1 MKLLRQTWALV
12 VLVLRYWARAGLPN
26 RLRKDQ
32 GRRASGALLRITFL
46 LLMMNWGYRIGVAC
60 VRIDAELQPAAVA
73 WLLVGL
79 VGLSITWGA
88 MGRGPGMRG
97 PQSALTSPL
106 LDALPLSEASRVVIG
121 LFERVMLYGLGGAA
135 LFAIAPAPSLGLF
148 LLVTVLPTAGLV
160 TGDALLRLLRTV
172 ISPMRMGRVSVVAL
186 VMQFPSFMLIGG
198 APVLAKLPRAAVL
211 VKSVLPLSHAILAGR
226 SLLVLLGCLV
236 VLGLVGALGIRTA
249 ERIGYDRID
258 VVPTRKL
265 AAVASA
271 RLDLVRIEGVLAKRE
286 PGGRWL
292 ALGAFLYTL
301 ATSGGLLAISRFS
314 KSFPHDA
321 SSAFVRSLGYVA
333 IFAGFAV
340 VQARATRMVT
350 RDASARAMLA
360 PLPIGPNDLLRGKTR
375 ALLLQALLVASPYF
389 LLLAMPVDTGLRLEV
404 LWRGS
409 AAVMALML
417 AASATVAVAFLTQ
430 GLGGMKMLGGNV
442 GIETTLVAMPL
453 LAVAAAPYLWSAGVS
468 LACLG
473 MLAFEARRS
482 ALRVVR
488 WIDDADDFERETPV
502 WRALLVFAAF
512 QAAQTL
518 GRRAMS
524 LAPVDEHMQSAAAY
538 TLAALVLVA
547 LTAHG
552 RRGLP
557 RMRPLPA
564 KHASLWMVVSVVA
577 GLLSGALAVGYRQ
590 LLRHFH
596 VTLGASA
603 QDTDTR
609 IVIASVLIVLAPLV
623 EEIFFRGWLQN
634 AVEDDLPPARRW
646 GAPLLSAFACAAV
659 RPPLS
664 FAPAL
669 LLGLV
674 CGLLYARSRAV
685 GPCVAAHAVHVSVT
699 LFARYFMEGGALG

>member
-1 MKLLRQTWALV
+1 MTLLRQTWALV

-32 GRRASGALLRITFL
+32 GRRASGALLRLTFL
-46 LLMMNWGYRIGVAC
+46 LLMVNWGYRIGGAC
-60 VRIDAELQPAAVA
+60 VKVDAELRPGAVA

-79 VGLSITWGA
+79 VGLSVSWGA

-106 LDALPLSEASRVVIG
+106 LDTLPLSEGSRVVIG

-135 LFAIAPAPSLGLF
+135 LFAIAPAPGVQLA
-148 LLVTVLPTAGLV
+148 LLVLILPTAGLV

-172 ISPMRMGRVSVVAL
+172 VSPMRMARVSVVAL
-186 VMQFPSFMLIGG
+186 VLQFPSFMLVGG
-198 APVLAKLPRAAVL
+198 APVLAKLPRASHVVSFVLPAARAVL
-211 VKSVLPLSHAILAGR
+211 TGES
-226 SLLVLLGCLV
+226 LV
-236 VLGLVGALGIRTA
+236 VPLLALLALGAAGVLGIGLA

-258 VVPTRKL
+258 VVPTRRL
-265 AAVASA
+265 AAVASSQ
-271 RLDLVRIEGVLAKRE
+271 LDLVRIEAVLAKRE

-301 ATSGGLLAISRFS
+301 ASSAGLLAVARLS
-314 KSFPHDA
+314 KSFPSEA
-321 SSAFVRSLGYVA
+321 SSAFVRSLGYVS

-350 RDASARAMLA
+350 RDAGARAMLA
-360 PLPIGPNDLLRGKTR
+360 PLPIGPNDLLQGKTR
-375 ALLLQALLVASPYF
+375 ALLMQALLVAAPYF
-389 LLLAMPVDTGLRLEV
+389 LLLALPGGASLRFEV
-404 LWRGS
+404 AWRGA
-409 AAVMALML
+409 AAVLALMT
-417 AASATVAVAFLTQ
+417 AASATVAIAFLTQ
-430 GLGGMKMLGGNV
+430 GVGGMKMLGGNV

-453 LAVAAAPYLWSAGVS
+453 LAVAAAPYPWSAGVS

-488 WIDDADDFERETPV
+488 WVDDADDFERETPI
-502 WRALLVFAAF
+502 WRALLVFASF

-538 TLAALVLVA
+538 TLAALVLFA
-547 LTAHG
+547 LTMHG

-557 RMRPLPA
+557 RMRAWPERRA
-564 KHASLWMVVSVVA
+564 ALWMLAAAFA
-577 GLLSGALAVGYRQ
+577 GLVSGGLAVGYRQ
-590 LLRHFH
+590 LLRRLA
-596 VTLGASA
+596 VALGPTA
-603 QDTDTR
+603 QDADTR
-609 IVIASVLIVLAPLV
+609 IVIASVLVVLAPLA
-623 EEIFFRGWLQN
+623 EEIFFRGWLQS
-634 AVEDDLPPARRW
+634 AVEDDLPASRRW
-646 GAPLLSAFACAAV
+646 LAPLVAAFACAAV

-664 FAPAL
+664 FAPAM

-685 GPCVAAHAVHVSVT
+685 GPCVAAHAVHVGVT
-699 LFARYFMEGGALG
+699 LFARYFVEA